1 MRVAG
6 VCGLLAF
13 VTFNIG
19 WIAGGLTQPDSY
31 SFADDDISDLG
42 AMTARSA
49 WLYNQVGANLTG
61 LLVVALALGLWRAL
75 SPDMLGRVG
84 AGALAVGGVG
94 AFHDGIF
101 RLHSRG
107 IDAISVFTWDR
118 SVFESPAS
126 GSSSSSTRG
135 FCASAIESS
144 TRRFSP

>member
-13 VTFNIG
+13 VTFNVG

-31 SFADDDISDLG
+31 SFADDDVSDLG

-84 AGALAVGGVG
+84 SGALAVGGNVAG
-94 AFHDGIF
+94 A
-101 RLHSRG
+101 
-107 IDAISVFTWDR
+107 
-118 SVFESPAS
+118 
-126 GSSSSSTRG
+126 
-135 FCASAIESS
+135 
-144 TRRFSP
+144 RRDLTP